1 MPAHNSGT
9 DATIPDEIEG
19 FLLSFT
25 LISSMPLYEIKR
37 LGIRRA
43 VPAGSRSPRNR
54 WKHESNQACRL
65 EGMDPHRKSIE
76 R

>member
-9 DATIPDEIEG
+9 DATIPDGIER
-19 FLLSFT
+19 FLFNFT

-37 LGIRRA
+37 LGIRLA
-43 VPAGSRSPRNR
+43 VPGGSRSPRMPC
-54 WKHESNQACRL
+54 KHATDQACGRDSRGPGP
-65 EGMDPHRKSIE
+65 EWIE